1 MKKIL
6 LTLCLILGSV
16 VCAEAQGLKGLLG
29 VAKDLAD
36 EATDGK
42 ASELIDKLTGTA
54 TELLI
59 VGTWSYTQP
68 AMTFEGGD
76 LLSNVAG
83 EALAAKLSTK
93 LTTAYNAVGIK
104 PGSCT
109 FTFNDDDTFSA
120 VMGKS
125 TLSGTY
131 TYNTE
136 TFAIT
141 LNFDSKLLKLG
152 SMTGYAYITA
162 SGLDL
167 VFDCTRLVKMLTTLG
182 AKLSALNSITSLLGN
197 YDKAYVGF
205 NLTKNK

>member
-1 MKKIL
+1 MKKIFL
-6 LTLCLILGSV
+6 ALCLVLGATLSV
-16 VCAEAQGLKGLLG
+16 EAQGLKGLLNA
-29 VAKDLAD
+29 AKDVAD
-36 EATDGK
+36 EVTDGK
-42 ASELIDKLTGTA
+42 ASELLDKVTGTA

-59 VGTWSYTQP
+59 VGTWNYTQP

-93 LTTAYNAVGIK
+93 LQTAYNAVGIK
-104 PGSCT
+104 QGSCS
-109 FTFNDDDTFSA
+109 FTFNEDNTFSA
-120 VMGKS
+120 VMGS
-125 TLSGTY
+125 RTLSGTY
-131 TYNTE
+131 AYDTT

-152 SMTGYAYITA
+152 TMTGYAYITA

-182 AKLSALNSITSLLGN
+182 AKVSALSSVTSLMGN
-197 YDKAYVGF
+197 YDKANIGF
-205 NLTKNK
+205 SFTKNK

>member
-1 MKKIL
+1 MKKIFL
-6 LTLCLILGSV
+6 ALCLVLGATLSV
-16 VCAEAQGLKGLLG
+16 EAQGLKGLLN

-42 ASELIDKLTGTA
+42 ASELLDKVTGTA

-59 VGTWSYTQP
+59 VGTWNYTQP

-93 LTTAYNAVGIK
+93 LQTAYNAVGIK
-104 PGSCT
+104 QGSCS
-109 FTFNDDDTFSA
+109 FTFNDDNTFSA
-120 VMGKS
+120 VMGS
-125 TLSGTY
+125 RTYTGTY
-131 TYNTE
+131 SYDTT

-152 SMTGYAYITA
+152 TMTGYAYLSAT
-162 SGLDL
+162 GLDL
-167 VFDCTRLVKMLTTLG
+167 VFDCTRLVKMLGTLG
-182 AKLSALNSITSLLGN
+182 AKVSLLNSVTSLVGN
-197 YDKAYVGF
+197 YDKANIGF
-205 NLTKNK
+205 SFTKSK

>member
-1 MKKIL
+1 M
-6 LTLCLILGSV
+6 LGSALCV
-16 VCAEAQGLKGLLG
+16 EAQGLKGLLNA
-29 VAKDLAD
+29 AKDVAD
-36 EATDGK
+36 EVTDGK
-42 ASELIDKLTGTA
+42 ASELLDKVTGTA

-59 VGTWSYTQP
+59 VGTWNYTQP

-93 LTTAYNAVGIK
+93 LQTAYNAVGIK
-104 PGSCT
+104 QGSCS
-109 FTFNDDDTFSA
+109 FTFNEDNTFSA
-120 VMGKS
+120 VMGS
-125 TLSGTY
+125 RTLSGTY
-131 TYNTE
+131 AYDTT

-152 SMTGYAYITA
+152 TMTGYAYITA

-182 AKLSALNSITSLLGN
+182 AKVSALSSVTSLMGN
-197 YDKAYVGF
+197 YNKANIGF
-205 NLTKNK
+205 SFTKNK

>member
-1 MKKIL
+1 MKKIFL
-6 LTLCLILGSV
+6 ALCLVLGATLSV
-16 VCAEAQGLKGLLG
+16 EAQGLKGLLN

-42 ASELIDKLTGTA
+42 ASELLDKVTGTA

-59 VGTWSYTQP
+59 VGTWNYTQP

-93 LTTAYNAVGIK
+93 LQTAYNAVGIK
-104 PGSCT
+104 QGSCS
-109 FTFNDDDTFSA
+109 FTFNDDNTFRA
-120 VMGKS
+120 VMGS
-125 TLSGTY
+125 RTYTGTY
-131 TYNTE
+131 SYDTT

-152 SMTGYAYITA
+152 TMTGYAYLSAT
-162 SGLDL
+162 GLDL
-167 VFDCTRLVKMLTTLG
+167 VFDCTRLVKMLGTLG
-182 AKLSALNSITSLLGN
+182 AKVSLLNSVTSLVGN
-197 YDKAYVGF
+197 YDKANIGF
-205 NLTKNK
+205 SFTKSK

>member
-1 MKKIL
+1 MKKIFL
-6 LTLCLILGSV
+6 ALCLVLGATLSV
-16 VCAEAQGLKGLLG
+16 EAQGLKGLLN

-42 ASELIDKLTGTA
+42 ASELLDKVTGTA

-59 VGTWSYTQP
+59 VGTWNYTQP

-93 LTTAYNAVGIK
+93 LQTAYNAVGIK
-104 PGSCT
+104 QGSCS
-109 FTFNDDDTFSA
+109 FTFNDDNTFSA
-120 VMGKS
+120 VMGS
-125 TLSGTY
+125 RTYTGTY
-131 TYNTE
+131 SYDTT

-152 SMTGYAYITA
+152 TMTGYVYLSAT
-162 SGLDL
+162 GLDL
-167 VFDCTRLVKMLTTLG
+167 VFDCTRLVKMLGTLG
-182 AKLSALNSITSLLGN
+182 AKVSLLNSVTSLVGN
-197 YDKAYVGF
+197 YDKANIGF
-205 NLTKNK
+205 SFTKSK

>member
-1 MKKIL
+1 MKKIFL
-6 LTLCLILGSV
+6 ALCLVLGATLS
-16 VCAEAQGLKGLLG
+16 AEAQGLKGLLN

-42 ASELIDKLTGTA
+42 ASELLDKVTGTA

-59 VGTWSYTQP
+59 VGTWNYTQP

-93 LTTAYNAVGIK
+93 LQTAYNAVGIK
-104 PGSCT
+104 QGSCS
-109 FTFNDDDTFSA
+109 FTFNDDNTFSA
-120 VMGKS
+120 VMGS
-125 TLSGTY
+125 RTYTGTY
-131 TYNTE
+131 SYDTT

-152 SMTGYAYITA
+152 TMTGYAYLSAT
-162 SGLDL
+162 GLDL
-167 VFDCTRLVKMLTTLG
+167 VFDCTRLVKMLGTLG
-182 AKLSALNSITSLLGN
+182 AKVSLLNSVTSLVGN
-197 YDKAYVGF
+197 YDKANIGF
-205 NLTKNK
+205 SFTKSK

>member
-1 MKKIL
+1 MKKIFL
-6 LTLCLILGSV
+6 ALCLVLGATLS
-16 VCAEAQGLKGLLG
+16 AEAQGLKGLLN

-42 ASELIDKLTGTA
+42 ASELLDKVTGTA

-59 VGTWSYTQP
+59 VGTWNYTQP

-93 LTTAYNAVGIK
+93 LQTAYNAVGIK
-104 PGSCT
+104 QGSCS
-109 FTFNDDDTFSA
+109 FTFNDDNTFRA
-120 VMGKS
+120 VMGS
-125 TLSGTY
+125 RTYTGTY
-131 TYNTE
+131 SYDTT

-152 SMTGYAYITA
+152 TMTGYAYLSAT
-162 SGLDL
+162 GLDL
-167 VFDCTRLVKMLTTLG
+167 VFDCTRLVKMLGTLG
-182 AKLSALNSITSLLGN
+182 AKVSLLNSVTSLVGN
-197 YDKAYVGF
+197 YDKANIGF
-205 NLTKNK
+205 SFTKSK

>member
-1 MKKIL
+1 M
-6 LTLCLILGSV
+6 LGSALCV
-16 VCAEAQGLKGLLG
+16 EAQGLKGLLNA
-29 VAKDLAD
+29 AKDVAD
-36 EATDGK
+36 EVTDGK
-42 ASELIDKLTGTA
+42 ASEFLDKVTGTA

-59 VGTWSYTQP
+59 VGTWNYTQP

-93 LTTAYNAVGIK
+93 LQTAYNAVGIK
-104 PGSCT
+104 QGTCS
-109 FTFNDDDTFSA
+109 FTFNEDNTFSA
-120 VMGKS
+120 VMGNR

-131 TYNTE
+131 AYDTT

-152 SMTGYAYITA
+152 TMTGYAYLSAT
-162 SGLDL
+162 GLDL

-182 AKLSALNSITSLLGN
+182 AKVSALSSVTSLMQG
-197 YDKAYVGF
+197 YDKANIGF
-205 NLTKNK
+205 SFTKNK

>member
-1 MKKIL
+1 M
-6 LTLCLILGSV
+6 LGSALCV
-16 VCAEAQGLKGLLG
+16 EAQGLKGLLN

-42 ASELIDKLTGTA
+42 ASELLDKVTGTA
-54 TELLI
+54 TELLLA
-59 VGTWSYTQP
+59 GTWNYAQP

-93 LTTAYNAVGIK
+93 LQTAYNAVGIK
-104 PGSCT
+104 QGSCS
-109 FTFNDDDTFSA
+109 FTFNDDNTFSA
-120 VMGKS
+120 VMGS
-125 TLSGTY
+125 RTYTGTY
-131 TYNTE
+131 SYDTT

-152 SMTGYAYITA
+152 TMTGYAYLSAT
-162 SGLDL
+162 GLDL

-182 AKLSALNSITSLLGN
+182 AKVSALSSVTSLMGN
-197 YDKAYVGF
+197 YDKANIGF
-205 NLTKNK
+205 SFTKNK